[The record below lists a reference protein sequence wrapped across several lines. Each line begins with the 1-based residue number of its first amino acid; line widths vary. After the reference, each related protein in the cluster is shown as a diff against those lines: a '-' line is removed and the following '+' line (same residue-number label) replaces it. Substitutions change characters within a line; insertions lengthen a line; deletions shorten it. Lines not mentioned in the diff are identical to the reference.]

1 MEVVVCTH
9 SDLYL
14 EAVLSIDV
22 WTDVALA
29 VSLKPTIVNSFASC
43 SDEVDIKSLCD
54 VCRPALHRL
63 MSPYLGRAQILYV
76 GLLTLHLAEL
86 GSPSDRRPQCPALC
100 GLASN
105 SLFWSRASTESGL
118 SLTWNWFRNV

>member
-1 MEVVVCTH
+1 MEVAVCTH

-54 VCRPALHRL
+54 VYVDELYIGLCLPTSVALRYCTL
-63 MSPYLGRAQILYV
+63 RYLLYIL
-76 GLLTLHLAEL
+76 
-86 GSPSDRRPQCPALC
+86 Q
-100 GLASN
+100 N
-105 SLFWSRASTESGL
+105 
-118 SLTWNWFRNV
+118 